1 MSRRFDPTKPE
12 MSAARYIAWWI
23 GGYFVSLILVM
34 AVVVVIGLH
43 VQPEQCPAPVGIS
56 DGATQ
61 TVWGTWVP
69 AAPGSK

>member
-1 MSRRFDPTKPE
+1 MRRYNPTKPYLSE
-12 MSAARYIAWWI
+12 SKYTALVI
-23 GGYFVSLILVM
+23 GVYFASLALVM

-69 AAPGSK
+69 TAPGSK